1 MANHIISNQE
11 VSLDDLKS
19 FISCSIC
26 EGVLIDPQTISE
38 CMHTCKPYNVS
49 WIENNQ
55 IYLLSVC
62 KRCIIDY
69 CENSIENTCPKC
81 HVKVALNPEKA
92 FSNDEFLANSLQF
105 FIPQKEEK
113 EKLLKSQFDELFDF
127 EKSVNLSEPLEVGN
141 NENIETLQETIG
153 IQFQEDEES
162 TGKLG
167 HFFLSCPANATINQ
181 LKEGIS
187 NMLILHG
194 EPDDKVI
201 PDQVCIEIVF

>member
-1 MANHIISNQE
+1 M
-11 VSLDDLKS
+11 
-19 FISCSIC
+19 
-26 EGVLIDPQTISE
+26 
-38 CMHTCKPYNVS
+38 
-49 WIENNQ
+49 
-55 IYLLSVC
+55 
-62 KRCIIDY
+62 
-69 CENSIENTCPKC
+69 
-81 HVKVALNPEKA
+81 
-92 FSNDEFLANSLQF
+92 QF